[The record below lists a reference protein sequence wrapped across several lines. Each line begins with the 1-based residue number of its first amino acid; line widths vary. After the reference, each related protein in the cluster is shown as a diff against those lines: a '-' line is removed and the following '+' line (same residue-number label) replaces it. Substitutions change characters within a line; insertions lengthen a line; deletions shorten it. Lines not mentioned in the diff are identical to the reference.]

1 MLSNLPRASITP
13 WLHAAC
19 LPFLKFP
26 DLKKSVL
33 VHVYE
38 TELSDIDFFKET
50 TEILDVVF
58 KKLTGVYYQV

>member
-1 MLSNLPRASITP
+1 MLSNLLRASITP
-13 WLHAAC
+13 WLHAAR

-38 TELSDIDFFKET
+38 TALSDIDFFKET